1 MNVNRDVIDR
11 IERLGVRY
19 YITGSEAL
27 GRYAEM
33 RTTRDMD
40 IVLDLS
46 PARYEDIIRPSF
58 EDEYLVADLVVWPQK
73 AIGSVIHRTALAKV
87 DLILRGD
94 DRGDD
99 PWSRSAMDRRVRA
112 EDPVVGAA
120 WFISR
125 EDLLLAKLEWWMGG
139 ASDVQLRDCRSII
152 RLNPDLDWA
161 YVERYAG
168 LLGVRE
174 PLEQIRGG

>member
-1 MNVNRDVIDR
+1 MNVNRDVLDR
-11 IERLGVRY
+11 LERLGITY

-40 IVLDLS
+40 IVLDLP
-46 PARYEDIIRPSF
+46 PARYEDTIRPSF
-58 EDEYLVADLVVWPQK
+58 EDEYLVADLAAWPTK
-73 AIGSVIHRTALAKV
+73 AMGSVLHRTALAKV
-87 DLILRGD
+87 DLIL
-94 DRGDD
+94 RGDD

-112 EDPVVGAA
+112 EDPVIGAA

-125 EDLLLAKLEWWMGG
+125 EDLLLAKLEWWVGG

-152 RLNPDLDWA
+152 RLNPDLDWT
-161 YVERYAG
+161 YVQRYAA
-168 LLGVRE
+168 LLGVHE

>member
-1 MNVNRDVIDR
+1 MNVNRDALDR
-11 IERLGVRY
+11 LERLGIPY

-46 PARYEDIIRPSF
+46 PARYEDTIRPSF
-58 EDEYLVADLVVWPQK
+58 EDEYLVADLAIWPTK
-73 AIGSVIHRTALAKV
+73 AMGSVLHRTALAKV
-87 DLILRGD
+87 DLIL
-94 DRGDD
+94 RGDD

-112 EDPVVGAA
+112 DDPVVGAA

-125 EDLLLAKLEWWMGG
+125 EDLLLAKLEWSEGTSEM
-139 ASDVQLRDCRSII
+139 QLRDCRSIV
-152 RLNPDLDWA
+152 RVGPALDWE
-161 YVERYAG
+161 YLDRYAARIG
-168 LLGVRE
+168 VGDLLGAVRA
-174 PLEQIRGG
+174 G